1 MPRRYGLLV
10 LLTVFVVIV
19 CAYSSFMVFQ
29 PSGPPFSVNLV
40 DAHTAVI
47 EPIPGIP
54 LPQALKAGDQIDLAA
69 TPRSARIAFAIIYYG
84 GTLPPGRTYEFV
96 IRRGGTAITVP
107 VTNVD
112 ISIGF
117 GMRWSEW
124 AFLGFFVLLSG
135 IALLALWRG
144 RDRAAADLALWA
156 IALLAG
162 LACQAVPLDGMPGLS
177 LLFGGLILVL
187 LARVGFY
194 MLAESMVGTTL
205 TPRSR
210 ALWRGSFLL
219 LLGVGIVQAMG
230 GPLVFVATGWAELLR
245 PQYGVTWIASYLAP
259 VALLF
264 VSYRHAELVQRL
276 RLRWMLWS
284 SVVFVAGIFLANS
297 PILGFSARSITSN
310 ILFVAA
316 MASFLYA
323 VLRHRVVGVS
333 VFIDRTLVYGGMT
346 ALVVGILA
354 AVNSLVEHAALGTNA
369 SLLLQVIVPL
379 ALGIVLSRVRTYL
392 DRIVEQVFFRRK
404 YLAEKALRR
413 FARHCGQFEQAGELL
428 ESTLREIR
436 LRLNAHGV
444 AVYTRQ
450 GEGYRRIR
458 QAGNAPYPEDVKID
472 DLAFVAVRADNKNVD
487 LTELHSALGSDGYVF
502 PLGTRAVLVCANRPG
517 EHYAADER
525 RLLATVAR
533 QVGAALLAINAR
545 EDRDFVRSLARGTLD
560 PATVRDQALRLETT
574 WLEM

>member
-124 AFLGFFVLLSG
+124 AFFGFFVLLSG

-177 LLFGGLILVL
+177 LLLGGLILVL
-187 LARVGFY
+187 FARVGFY

-245 PQYGVTWIASYLAP
+245 PQYGVAWIASYLAP

-323 VLRHRVVGVS
+323 VLRHRVVDVS
-333 VFIDRTLVYGGMT
+333 VVLDHTLVYGGMT
-346 ALVVGILA
+346 ALVVGVLA
-354 AVNSLVEHAALGTNA
+354 AINSLVEHAALGTSA

-379 ALGIVLSRVRTYL
+379 ALGIVLSRVRMYL
-392 DRIVEQVFFRRK
+392 DRIVEQVFFRKK

-413 FARHCGQFEQAGELL
+413 FARHCTGYENTQDLL
-428 ESTLREIR
+428 VAAAQIIHEKLGAT
-436 LRLNAHGV
+436 GV
-444 AVYTRQ
+444 ALYLRKDGQYATAAQQ
-450 GEGYRRIR
+450 GDI
-458 QAGNAPYPEDVKID
+458 AYPKSVNTNDAAFAAARSGVKDID
-472 DLAFVAVRADNKNVD
+472 LS
-487 LTELHSALGSDGYVF
+487 ELHSALGSDGYVF
-502 PLGTRAVLVCANRPG
+502 PMGAQAVLVCANRPG
-517 EHYAADER
+517 EHYASDER
-525 RLLATVAR
+525 KLLAYFAR
-533 QVGAALLAINAR
+533 QVGSALYNITMRGSLEFVRAVARGKLDVSAAR
-545 EDRDFVRSLARGTLD
+545 E
-560 PATVRDQALRLETT
+560 QALRLETG
-574 WLEM
+574 WMEN